1 MEENTVELWFD
12 IAQAELQ
19 RSREELT
26 LDQELCA
33 IINLR
38 WACLCF
44 AGAERARQLTE
55 ELGKVMQRE
64 GIDMDDAGEE
74 EKKGSFVSVM
84 LLTAV
89 YTDVLDTVSDRG
101 KRTHV
106 TIRDASKRKPSQ
118 LSKLRR
124 TSSLAGGEAGSPTKE
139 EPFFGR
145 ISLVSLE
152 LLTCFKLISDLSAD
166 VWGPISSSVTQPS
179 RPSKKRWPK
188 GRARSNAKSCPF
200 HPGPTPTPPP
210 PCE

>member
-1 MEENTVELWFD
+1 MPL
-12 IAQAELQ
+12 LCGC
-19 RSREELT
+19 RE
-26 LDQELCA
+26 
-33 IINLR
+33 
-38 WACLCF
+38 
-44 AGAERARQLTE
+44 GAAAHE

-152 LLTCFKLISDLSAD
+152 LLTCFS
-166 VWGPISSSVTQPS
+166 
-179 RPSKKRWPK
+179 
-188 GRARSNAKSCPF
+188 
-200 HPGPTPTPPP
+200 
-210 PCE
+210 